1 MLPFRFKLEGKQ
13 FFSFSFFCASTREN
27 DVYARL
33 EARGTKRKGNEW
45 ENREHFS
52 FVDVSGKHKR
62 GYFWFWIF
70 FVLRSS
76 LLLFDTKLSEG
87 FTKSTI
93 TDIRLPQ
100 HLFLSSLFPSF
111 PLGGEWIIHTCMHTY
126 TRTYTR
132 DIKKI
137 SLPDVDDFLICCKI
151 ITLNSIAKVLLGS
164 HFFFIQNIIN
174 KNGEVRL
181 G

>member
-100 HLFLSSLFPSF
+100 HLFLSSLFPS
-111 PLGGEWIIHTCMHTY
+111 PRRRMNY
-126 TRTYTR
+126 TRTYLHAHIHTYIHAWYKK
-132 DIKKI
+132 DIT
-137 SLPDVDDFLICCKI
+137 SRCRWLFNML
-151 ITLNSIAKVLLGS
+151 
-164 HFFFIQNIIN
+164 
-174 KNGEVRL
+174 
-181 G
+181 